1 MLWKNENKEDKLAVI
16 VLSWIFALYLLL
28 TKFDNDYIDFKVKL
42 NFGPIFKANGWNL
55 SCRVIYYWFITN
67 LNS

>member
-28 TKFDNDYIDFKVKL
+28 TKFDNDYIDLKVKL
-42 NFGPIFKANGWNL
+42 NFGPIFKASRDGIW
-55 SCRVIYYWFITN
+55 VVE
-67 LNS
+67 